1 VNEDPPRSTPS
12 GSVRSPG
19 ADLLSASSYPSRPVT
34 RAAGSLERGSNL
46 ASGSRRSAGSKTSY
60 TENDPDASNDLPTL
74 GPPSDRAGKL
84 HDLTACIITYN
95 EERHIRDCLDS
106 LSFCPVVLVVDSHS
120 TDATREIARERGAR
134 VLARDWPGHI
144 PQMSFAVEQAGTE
157 WVLWLDADERVTAE
171 LRREIEAALSGPD
184 PADGYGF
191 NRRNIYLGR
200 WVRHGGWYPDRK
212 VRLFRRSRGR
222 IGGVTPHNVVRME
235 TGTRTARLRGDLKHL
250 TFETIG
256 QHVASINRY
265 TNITAAEMVR
275 RGRRFLGL
283 RQWLNP
289 AGRFLRMIVLQ
300 AGWLD
305 GWRGF
310 VLAGLGAFDEFLRH
324 AKARELLRDHQG
336 HDLRGFEVVY
346 GRPGDT
352 ASPAFERPPDQHRE
366 PAGTDAAG
374 HARMPNDPGTDRR
387 A

>member
-1 VNEDPPRSTPS
+1 VKE
-12 GSVRSPG
+12 VPG
-19 ADLLSASSYPSRPVT
+19 EERP
-34 RAAGSLERGSNL
+34 GNQ
-46 ASGSRRSAGSKTSY
+46 
-60 TENDPDASNDLPTL
+60 
-74 GPPSDRAGKL
+74 AGKL
-84 HDLTACIITYN
+84 QDLTACIITYN
-95 EERHIRDCLDS
+95 EEGHIRDCLDS
-106 LSFCPVVLVVDSHS
+106 LSFCPDVLVVDSHS
-120 TDATREIARERGAR
+120 TDGTREIARACGAR

-144 PQMSFAVEQAGTE
+144 RQMGYAVEQATTD
-157 WVLWLDADERVTAE
+157 WVLWLDADERVTPE
-171 LRREIEAALSGPD
+171 LRGEIETALSGPD
-184 PADGYGF
+184 PADGYSF

-200 WVRHGGWYPDRK
+200 WVKHGGWYPDRK

-235 TGTRTARLRGDLKHL
+235 AGARTERIRGDLEHL

-265 TNITAAEMVR
+265 TDITAAEMVR

-310 VLAGLGAFDEFLRH
+310 VLAGLGAFDEFIRH
-324 AKARELLRDHQG
+324 AKARELLQDHHG

-352 ASPAFERPPDQHRE
+352 AFPAFEPPPDRHGE
-366 PAGTDAAG
+366 PAVS
-374 HARMPNDPGTDRR
+374 DPGTDRR